1 MTKDNLKIIAG
12 KTIDEWKSEVS
23 IISDIMQKKET
34 VWLNPNKLTF
44 DEAIM
49 RSELKNEGDRK

>member
-34 VWLNPNKLTF
+34 YVSL
-44 DEAIM
+44 DC
-49 RSELKNEGDRK
+49 